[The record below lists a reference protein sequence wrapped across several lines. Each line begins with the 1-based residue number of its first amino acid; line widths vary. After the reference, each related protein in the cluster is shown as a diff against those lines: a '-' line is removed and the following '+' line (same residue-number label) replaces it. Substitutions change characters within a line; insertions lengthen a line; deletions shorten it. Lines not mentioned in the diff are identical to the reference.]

1 MITSITKELIQG
13 TLKIVQTI
21 VYSDGKQVKR
31 VLDPQTMIPTEV
43 IEIKEA

>member
-31 VLDPQTMIPTEV
+31 VLDPQTMIPAEV